1 MARADDARVSFGREL
16 GAGKRI
22 EFDER
27 LSGYG
32 VVERTLS
39 LDDSIALTVGRPH
52 PPPKKPAILDA
63 SWTSRSWRSQFC
75 E

>member
-27 LSGYG
+27 LSGY
-32 VVERTLS
+32 EIDEQTIS
-39 LDDSIALTVGRPH
+39 LDDSIALTVRR
-52 PPPKKPAILDA
+52 PPKTTPK
-63 SWTSRSWRSQFC
+63 TRGFGR
-75 E
+75 